1 MSDYD
6 IDGGYEPGE
15 YKGPWCV
22 AVFLCDHAYGGPE
35 EGGWWYSCGEVVTP
49 DGKDIPFPKWYDVE
63 GLAMGCRDI
72 MQAHLDKGI
81 NVGRREISS
90 VLSEG
95 TYRAII
101 CEGYPKHY
109 PETRPHYE

>member
-22 AVFLCDHAYGGPE
+22 AVFLCDMAYGGPE
-35 EGGWWYSCGEVVTP
+35 EGGWWYGCGYPVP
-49 DGKDIPFPKWYDVE
+49 PNGDDIPFPTWYHTEE
-63 GLAMGCRDI
+63 GASEAREAYQ
-72 MQAHLDKGI
+72 QALDKGI